1 MKECDKHKI
10 ELVDFVRKK
19 LSLEKEKDLAKH
31 LAECPDCQRE
41 LKEIES
47 AVEILKEEREI
58 ELSPSSWAGFPA
70 QVRERI
76 ESQKKRAKGF
86 KPSWVLVPMAT
97 AAAIFM
103 AVSLFKVDQQN
114 LAKRMSGPE
123 GTMVWLGG
131 KTNQSEFAAEVE
143 EAVKDLNQV
152 VEKEYWQN
160 EDLSILLAELSD
172 EEFNSLEEK
181 VKNLK
186 F

>member
-1 MKECDKHKI
+1 MRKCDQYQVKLI
-10 ELVDFVRKK
+10 DFLKKK
-19 LSLEKEKDLAKH
+19 LSQEEEKDLAGH
-31 LAECPDCQRE
+31 LSECPTCQFE
-41 LKEIES
+41 LKEMENLLE
-47 AVEILKEEREI
+47 ALKEEQNV
-58 ELSPSSWAGFPA
+58 ELSPTFWSSFPA

-86 KPSWVLVPMAT
+86 KPSWVLVPMVT

-123 GTMVWLGG
+123 GTMVWLES
-131 KTNQSEFAAEVE
+131 KPSQSQFAMELEEVAE
-143 EAVKDLNQV
+143 DLNQV
-152 VEKEYWQN
+152 LEKEYWQN

>member
-1 MKECDKHKI
+1 MRKCDQYQVKLIDFLKKE
-10 ELVDFVRKK
+10 
-19 LSLEKEKDLAKH
+19 LSQEEEKDLAGH
-31 LAECPDCQRE
+31 LSECPTCQFE
-41 LKEIES
+41 LKKMENLLE
-47 AVEILKEEREI
+47 ALKEEQNV
-58 ELSPSSWAGFPA
+58 ELSPTFWSSFPA

-123 GTMVWLGG
+123 GTIVWLGG
-131 KTNQSEFAAEVE
+131 ATNLSEFAAEAE
-143 EAVKDLNQV
+143 EAVKDLDQA